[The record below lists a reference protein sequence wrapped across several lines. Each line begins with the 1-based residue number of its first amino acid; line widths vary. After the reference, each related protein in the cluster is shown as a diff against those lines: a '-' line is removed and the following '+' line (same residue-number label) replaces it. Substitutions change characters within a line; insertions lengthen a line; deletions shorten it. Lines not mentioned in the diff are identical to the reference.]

1 MKRNP
6 LVSIVLPT
14 HNGARY
20 LEQAVQSC
28 LDQTYRNWELIIVDD
43 ASTDET
49 PALIAR
55 LVAADSRIRSIRNE
69 VNQKLPGALN
79 TGFAQARGEYL
90 TWTSDD
96 NLYRPHA
103 LTRMVEV
110 LESRPEVD
118 IVYTDYTDIDKEG
131 NPVRSVKVPAPEELV
146 NRNCIGPCFLYRR
159 AVHTMLGG
167 YAEDMYLAEDYEFWL
182 RASILFRFEPLHIDL
197 YLYRHHDTS
206 LTALQGER
214 AYFVG
219 CEALRRHLPHLRWM
233 DGATRARGYL
243 RVAVAE
249 QARGNTPEMRRCLLS
264 AIRSSPAVLGSSV
277 ALGLFA
283 EVLLGHRSFLLL
295 QRFYLALRN
304 YGERS

>member
-90 TWTSDD
+90 TWT
-96 NLYRPHA
+96 
-103 LTRMVEV
+103 
-110 LESRPEVD
+110 
-118 IVYTDYTDIDKEG
+118 
-131 NPVRSVKVPAPEELV
+131 
-146 NRNCIGPCFLYRR
+146 
-159 AVHTMLGG
+159 
-167 YAEDMYLAEDYEFWL
+167 
-182 RASILFRFEPLHIDL
+182 
-197 YLYRHHDTS
+197 
-206 LTALQGER
+206 
-214 AYFVG
+214 
-219 CEALRRHLPHLRWM
+219 
-233 DGATRARGYL
+233 
-243 RVAVAE
+243 
-249 QARGNTPEMRRCLLS
+249 CLLYT
-264 AIRSSPAVLGSSV
+264 SPSPRDS
-277 ALGLFA
+277 
-283 EVLLGHRSFLLL
+283 
-295 QRFYLALRN
+295 
-304 YGERS
+304 

>member
-1 MKRNP
+1 
-6 LVSIVLPT
+6 
-14 HNGARY
+14 

-103 LTRMVEV
+103 LARMVEV

-159 AVHTMLGG
+159 TVHVMLGG

-182 RASILFRFEPLHIDL
+182 RASVLFRFEPLHIDL
-197 YLYRHHDTS
+197 YLYRHHDAS
-206 LTALQGER
+206 LTAMQGER

-219 CEALRRHLPHLRWM
+219 CEALKRHLPYLRWM

-249 QARGNTPEMRRCLLS
+249 QARGNIPEMRKCLLS
-264 AIRSSPAVLGSSV
+264 AIRSSPAVLGSPI
-277 ALGLFA
+277 ALGLLM
-283 EVLLGHRSFLLL
+283 EGLLGRRTFLLL
-295 QRFYLALRN
+295 QRFYWALLRRN
-304 YGERS
+304 NV